1 MSCPNRTTCELWGQV
16 GRFTAC
22 SAVATYSHVLHAL
35 AQHRGQKAGSWGLAS
50 ASAAFNLPRPTA
62 LLCCLWPNW
71 PAKLENPFF
80 RWREASTRCSVNIS
94 NAVNTVSAQELED
107 DCTDG
112 RKARPRRRLNVF
124 MQPWGQLCNSFDS
137 KLRKLVQLILCDVL
151 YATGA
156 AKRCLCGWQTQEY
169 SCLLTIAYSRCSMLS
184 KGRGCGLHLRRQCWR
199 RKKSQSEEPKPQNII
214 QAGLASTAKATRS
227 PVV

>member
-80 RWREASTRCSVNIS
+80 RWREASTRCSVNIYIKRRQYRIS
-94 NAVNTVSAQELED
+94 PRA
-107 DCTDG
+107 
-112 RKARPRRRLNVF
+112 RRRLHRWA
-124 MQPWGQLCNSFDS
+124 QSTATQETQ
-137 KLRKLVQLILCDVL
+137 RL
-151 YATGA
+151 YAALGSA
-156 AKRCLCGWQTQEY
+156 L
-169 SCLLTIAYSRCSMLS
+169 
-184 KGRGCGLHLRRQCWR
+184 
-199 RKKSQSEEPKPQNII
+199 
-214 QAGLASTAKATRS
+214 
-227 PVV
+227 